1 MPSSRLA
8 MSLETEPRSNTT
20 EPSESVPSVDQR
32 TVFKYVVHAR
42 DTTASQL
49 TTYLTSAHLAVAPAM
64 YSSDSASP
72 TTSYVVCIA
81 LLQNPTIPENC
92 PKGYVLWDMIFFLRD
107 SQGSP
112 SASQGDDI
120 AVSQIFPKRPL

>member
-20 EPSESVPSVDQR
+20 EPSESVPSVNQR

-42 DTTASQL
+42 DTAASQL
-49 TTYLTSAHLAVAPAM
+49 TSLTSAHLAVAPAQA
-64 YSSDSASP
+64 ASP

-92 PKGYVLWDMIFFLRD
+92 PKGYVSLEFDVIFD
-107 SQGSP
+107 
-112 SASQGDDI
+112 
-120 AVSQIFPKRPL
+120 